1 MLMILL
7 ESYERPARCPHSQLG
22 PVISGQDG
30 QQGGVE
36 DLTFWPRQVACRHRL
51 RTCAAGIRT
60 CRLVALRRH
69 FLVSSQGPREPTLA
83 DHGGRTGGDPGMND
97 GFDRNG
103 DLQAARAS
111 DAGALL
117 YGVNQPNQKD

>member
-1 MLMILL
+1 ML
-7 ESYERPARCPHSQLG
+7 PATAHNFKFFLFALSKREFLSLG

-30 QQGGVE
+30 RQGGAE
-36 DLTFWPRQVACRHRL
+36 GLTFWPRQVVRRQAADVRSRHTHL
-51 RTCAAGIRT
+51 PFGGVTQTLYSVQPGA
-60 CRLVALRRH
+60 
-69 FLVSSQGPREPTLA
+69 REPTLA

-111 DAGALL
+111 DAGAL
-117 YGVNQPNQKD
+117 